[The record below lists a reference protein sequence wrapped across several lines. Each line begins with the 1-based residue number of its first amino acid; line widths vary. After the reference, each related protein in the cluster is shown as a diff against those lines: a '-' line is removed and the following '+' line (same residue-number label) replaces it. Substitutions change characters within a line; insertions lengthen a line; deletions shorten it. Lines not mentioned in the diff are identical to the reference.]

1 MPGGKYLVVWQVD
14 TEREYSAEQLDSM
27 LLPRKRTSGEM
38 SLQAELHQE
47 AARKERNDHICTSRC
62 IGSTGR
68 KDKKTL
74 PKLPS
79 EPAPGWCGSAIRDIL
94 SFAPQLRCTDTC
106 PAGPLAEPTIAGS
119 TKQERALWASQSVLG
134 QGRPFTS
141 IPMEIL
147 DPDNADS
154 TIQVV
159 AKLTQLNLTQSV
171 PGALQFNLHGFAPIA
186 WHLRHLIESLNW
198 GQFDP
203 LTNTQPDGLRRVL
216 RLLDLKTK
224 LRAVVESPF
233 LLHMADRVVLACS
246 KVVAACTVPVGH
258 CANDPGAL
266 LLTARDPSREQSK
279 QCATPQSSHVDSNKK
294 HRYSGVI
301 AVTSRA
307 VDFRLKGAEPRYV
320 KMPLLVKD
328 DVHQGRLFESSRC
341 HRGEGDDGQSEPVL
355 KLPLHQGASRTVQI
369 VSIGL
374 HFYFGHSEASS
385 AASELNVCHA
395 DSPNGESDYG
405 FHPAAP
411 CISFQELMEE
421 LM

>member
-1 MPGGKYLVVWQVD
+1 M
-14 TEREYSAEQLDSM
+14 
-27 LLPRKRTSGEM
+27 
-38 SLQAELHQE
+38 
-47 AARKERNDHICTSRC
+47 
-62 IGSTGR
+62 
-68 KDKKTL
+68 
-74 PKLPS
+74 
-79 EPAPGWCGSAIRDIL
+79 AP
-94 SFAPQLRCTDTC
+94 
-106 PAGPLAEPTIAGS
+106 
-119 TKQERALWASQSVLG
+119 
-134 QGRPFTS
+134 
-141 IPMEIL
+141 
-147 DPDNADS
+147 
-154 TIQVV
+154 
-159 AKLTQLNLTQSV
+159 
-171 PGALQFNLHGFAPIA
+171 APIA

-395 DSPNGESDYG
+395 DSPNGKSDYG